1 MWKKLM
7 TTLTAQTK
15 LMRMTRTRRRRDR
28 RHSSSPSIVYLKNK
42 NDKKDK
48 KIFHRLAHTI
58 GAAHHILRSLALS
71 PGRSRINSSTFVFW
85 FTNK

>member
-1 MWKKLM
+1 MGHMLVIKYSCKKFLDKRNWHAIKKLG
-7 TTLTAQTK
+7 
-15 LMRMTRTRRRRDR
+15 R
-28 RHSSSPSIVYLKNK
+28 IKNK